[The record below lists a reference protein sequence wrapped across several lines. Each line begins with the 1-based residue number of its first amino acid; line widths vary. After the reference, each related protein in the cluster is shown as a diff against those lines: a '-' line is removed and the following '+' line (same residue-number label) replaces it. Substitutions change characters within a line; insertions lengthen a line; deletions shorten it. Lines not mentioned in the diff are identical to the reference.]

1 MKIIFTTASINN
13 NYEERMLEY
22 KESLNITNLI
32 AGVENVNVLECY
44 SKKSDIFE
52 PENFKNKIY
61 YSETDIPGIRNKGV
75 KEAMAI
81 KKFIDSNR
89 FDYDELIIKQT
100 GRYRFTSDF
109 FIRSVILNEN
119 NKNCD
124 VITRRGEN
132 NQCFFGAIG
141 IRFRHLVEFIDNLDL
156 IKMEINMINIES
168 ELSEFIQYNKLNE
181 ITYNNIDM
189 FSNINNEHKFNW

>member
-1 MKIIFTTASINN
+1 MKIIFTAAIINN
-13 NYEERMLEY
+13 NYDERMQEY

-32 AGVENVNVLECY
+32 AGVENVNILECY
-44 SKKSDIFE
+44 ARKSDIYE
-52 PENFKNKIY
+52 LGNFKNLIY
-61 YSETDIPGIRNKGV
+61 YSDTDIPGIKNKGV

-81 KKFIDSNR
+81 KKFIGSNK
-89 FDYDELIIKQT
+89 FNDDELIIKQT
-100 GRYRFTSDF
+100 GRYKFTSDF

-141 IRFRHLVEFIDNLDL
+141 IRFRYLREFINNLDL
-156 IKMEINMINIES
+156 IKMESSMINIES
-168 ELSEFIQYNKLNE
+168 ELSEFIQRNKLNE